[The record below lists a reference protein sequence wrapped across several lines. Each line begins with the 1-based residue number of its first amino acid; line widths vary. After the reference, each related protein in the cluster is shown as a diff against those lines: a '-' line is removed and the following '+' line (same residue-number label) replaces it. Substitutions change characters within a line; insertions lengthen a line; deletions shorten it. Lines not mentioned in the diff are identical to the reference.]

1 MSTFKENR
9 YLVCIDSDG
18 CAIDSM
24 TVKHEKAFGPALIE
38 IWDVPDERHQEIL
51 TLWNQLN
58 LYTKT
63 RGINRFQGLS
73 AILSYYPELS
83 DPMELKSFTA
93 WVENT
98 KVLSPESLQKEYDK
112 TGLEILSKALAWSR
126 RVNVLITS
134 LPLALPFEGV
144 REAMVRI
151 GEMADIAVVSSANK
165 SAIQEEWETSGLYN
179 LVQYFFAQNDGTK
192 SECIR
197 KLIDSG
203 YRHENSI
210 MVGDAIGDYIAAE
223 KNNIRF
229 YPIMAGKETFSWQ
242 AFKDRY
248 FQMFMNRDFD
258 EHIQA
263 ELLRA
268 MDDNLA
274 DSISKS

>member
-1 MSTFKENR
+1 MSTLKEYR

-24 TVKHEKAFGPALIE
+24 TVKHERAFGPALIE
-38 IWDVPDERHQEIL
+38 IWDIPGERHQEIL

-73 AILSYYPELS
+73 AILSFYPELS
-83 DPMELKSFTA
+83 DHKELKSFTT

-98 KVLSPESLQKEYDK
+98 KVLSPESLKQEYDK

-126 RVNVLITS
+126 RVNELITS

-144 REAMVRI
+144 REAMIRI
-151 GEMADIAVVSSANK
+151 GEKADIAVVSSANK
-165 SAIQEEWETSGLYN
+165 SAIQEEWETSGLYS
-179 LVQYFFAQNDGTK
+179 LVQHFFAQNDGTK

-203 YRHENSI
+203 YRNENII
-210 MVGDAIGDYIAAE
+210 MVGDAIGDYKAAE

-229 YPIMAGKETFSWQ
+229 YPIMAAKETSSWQ
-242 AFKDRY
+242 AFRDRY
-248 FQMFMNRDFD
+248 FQMFLNGDFD
-258 EHIQA
+258 EYIQD

-268 MDDNLA
+268 MGENLA
-274 DSISKS
+274 DPIR